1 MYNPFSL
8 TGKTI
13 LVTGAS
19 SGIGRAIA
27 IDCSKMGAAIVITG
41 RNEERLKGTFSSLTG
56 KNNSMIIADITL
68 HQAKIIESLPALD
81 GLVNAAGI
89 IGIQP
94 FNFISEEEIKKMF
107 EVNFFSP
114 VLLTQQIIKK
124 KLLNKNSSIVFIS
137 SLAGNVIVS
146 KGNAAYSASKSALT
160 AIAKTMA
167 LELVPKRIR
176 VNSILPGMVKSEM
189 MESFLQKLTT
199 DQLEEDG
206 EKYPLGYGAPEDV
219 SNAAIYLLSDASKWV
234 TGSSL
239 ILDGGYSLQ

>member
-1 MYNPFSL
+1 MFNPFSL
-8 TGKTI
+8 EGKTI

-94 FNFISEEEIKKMF
+94 FTFISEEEIKKMF

-124 KLLNKNSSIVFIS
+124 KLLNKNSSVVFIS

-167 LELVPKRIR
+167 LELVSKRIR
-176 VNSILPGMVKSEM
+176 VNSILPGMVKTEM

-199 DQLEEDG
+199 EQLEEDG
-206 EKYPLGYGAPEDV
+206 KKYPLGYGAPEDV